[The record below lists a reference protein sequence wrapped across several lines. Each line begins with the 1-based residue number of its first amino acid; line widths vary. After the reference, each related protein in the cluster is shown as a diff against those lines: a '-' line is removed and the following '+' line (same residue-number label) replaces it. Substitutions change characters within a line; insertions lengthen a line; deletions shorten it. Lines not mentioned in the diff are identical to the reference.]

1 MIGFSD
7 HLVLPSFSEFPD
19 LDNALAFFVSNQHQ
33 TKPVI
38 QYHSMSAI
46 CNIIKKAKSL
56 PTMRF
61 FTKKRQ
67 SSPPKI
73 EPPTSQLSPTPIRSQ
88 PEINTSS
95 PESSDQLPPPLI
107 VITPMSIPSIRVTPP
122 DSNESYPF
130 ISFEED
136 FSDLFWRPDNQL
148 ECN

>member
-19 LDNALAFFVSNQHQ
+19 LDDALAFFVSNQHH
-33 TKPVI
+33 TKPLI
-38 QYHSMSAI
+38 QHHSMSAI
-46 CNIIKKAKSL
+46 HNIIKRQNLSL
-56 PTMRF
+56 PCNF
-61 FTKKRQ
+61 SLKKWQ
-67 SSPPKI
+67 TSPPKI

-95 PESSDQLPPPLI
+95 PESSDQPPPPLI
-107 VITPMSIPSIRVTPP
+107 VITPTSIPSIRVTPP

>member
-1 MIGFSD
+1 
-7 HLVLPSFSEFPD
+7 
-19 LDNALAFFVSNQHQ
+19 
-33 TKPVI
+33 
-38 QYHSMSAI
+38 
-46 CNIIKKAKSL
+46 
-56 PTMRF
+56 MRF
-61 FTKKRQ
+61 FTKKQ
-67 SSPPKI
+67 QTSPPEI

-95 PESSDQLPPPLI
+95 PESSDQPPPPLI
-107 VITPMSIPSIRVTPP
+107 VITPTSIPLIRVTPP

>member
-33 TKPVI
+33 TKPLI

-46 CNIIKKAKSL
+46 RKIIKKAKSL
-56 PTMRF
+56 PTIQF
-61 FTKKRQ
+61 FTKKRHT
-67 SSPPKI
+67 SSPEI
-73 EPPTSQLSPTPIRSQ
+73 EPPTSQPSHTPIRSE
-88 PEINTSS
+88 PKINTSS
-95 PESSDQLPPPLI
+95 PESSDQPPIPLI
-107 VITPMSIPSIRVTPP
+107 VITPTSIPSIRVTPP

-136 FSDLFWRPDNQL
+136 FSDLFWHPDNQL
-148 ECN
+148 EIN